1 MLTDFYKTTIMK
13 LRLFLV
19 VLLLLPL
26 LVKGQT
32 DVKFYSKGKMYVQYK
47 GTAAQKGETESTT
60 LYIDGSAKFVTG
72 ASITQKGRTELTGD
86 FVNGKNPSV
95 DEGAANQ
102 LFIGKSNTEDD
113 GVIAFIGK
121 GAEDPVTNLPKG
133 TLQRIYGDVDEAGAT
148 WSRALQKSV
157 NWIDFPTIK
166 VEKGLPGGET
176 DDWRKVGFVMVD
188 SSAAVAVDYLN
199 VPATDRFS
207 VKASY
212 DINNVY
218 RMNSGHALIR
228 SLSANTSQ
236 PTYSQVNFDF
246 YKYEDDGAGNVT
258 ADDGAFDNDYASEA
272 ARPTASSSTFGGTL
286 RQTDGWNRLMG
297 FSPPFKELAADYMFY
312 HVLTKPNGSSF
323 TSWEGPI
330 VDPFFKMQAGRGY
343 FITMEL
349 SHADH
354 MSSIDKRW
362 NFEGDNSGIYHERRA
377 RGGYVF
383 NRMSFEDYSSKV
395 GGPQANFR
403 RFTYDDANVEAGTDA
418 WGKRDRVEALKTEK
432 FNVEPVKVELIKG
445 LNFVGNPFMSPISL
459 NCLLGVG
466 YDGYGGDVADSYPD
480 VPDAEADVKFE
491 VKLLGDGVYAS
502 TMDPVGAQLRT
513 KYWLINQAQAKY
525 DPTKNIFEYRAS
537 YDFISRDGASGGD
550 IDQSSS
556 IIDPA
561 KYLIAPMQMFCLQTE
576 QVNGVTITM
585 DPKLRTF
592 GQTRAPKSTKSAAA
606 ESAIMRDWFVVE
618 AQDNVNNVA
627 DRTTVIFRDGA
638 IPTSKD
644 NYDSRKGLNDEYEND
659 NVTYTDANGYA
670 SEIKRAEAR
679 AIVYTKSSDNMS
691 MLGNAIPK
699 KTKELPLFFNAPQ
712 ETQEVTLKF
721 YGLDNVEAVQG
732 VWLID
737 RLLDNKTMKVSQ
749 GDEYSF
755 VSNTTDSQNLVGGNR
770 FILRFYPDDS
780 DVIGDGTSEISCY
793 YNSSTLYIKG
803 LNEDDMNSDV
813 TIYDMQ
819 GRLMARTKVNETPSM
834 RYLKPLSL
842 GTYILK
848 ITGNRNYTTKFVNLQ
863 AN

>member
-1 MLTDFYKTTIMK
+1 MK

-26 LVKGQT
+26 LVKGQS

-47 GTAAQKGETESTT
+47 GTEAQKGATESTT

-86 FVNGKNPSV
+86 FVNGKDPSV

-102 LFIGKSNTEDD
+102 LFIGKSNTEND

-121 GAEDPVTNLPKG
+121 PVDGKA
-133 TLQRIYGDVDEAGAT
+133 TLQRIYGDVDVAEAT
-148 WSRALQKSV
+148 WSRALQKSF

-166 VEKGLPGGET
+166 VEKGLPGAD

-212 DINNVY
+212 DVNNVY

-228 SLSANTSQ
+228 ALSANTSQ

-246 YKYEDDGAGNVT
+246 YKYDDSDPGNII
-258 ADDGAFDNDYASEA
+258 DDGAFENDYASES
-272 ARPTASSSTFGGTL
+272 ARPLPLGSTFGKTL

-297 FSPPFKELAADYMFY
+297 FSPPFKELGADYMFY

-323 TSWEGPI
+323 TSYEGPI

-383 NRMSFEDYSSKV
+383 GRMSFEDYSSKP
-395 GGPQANFR
+395 GGVQADFR
-403 RFTYDDANVEAGTDA
+403 RFTYDDANVKAGTDQ
-418 WGKRDRVEALKTEK
+418 WGKRDRVEVLKTEK
-432 FNVEPVKVELIKG
+432 FNVEPVQVELLKG

-459 NCLLGVG
+459 NCLLGIA
-466 YDGYGGDVADSYPD
+466 YNGYGGDVEGSYPA
-480 VPDAEADVKFE
+480 VPDSEADVKYE
-491 VKLLGDGVYAS
+491 VKLLGDGIYAS
-502 TMDPVGAQLRT
+502 TTDASVQLRP

-525 DPTKNIFEYRAS
+525 DATKNIFEYRAS
-537 YDFISRDGASGGD
+537 YDFISRDGASGGN
-550 IDQSSS
+550 IEKSSS
-556 IIDPA
+556 IVDPT

-576 QVNGVTITM
+576 QPNGVTITM

-592 GQTRAPKSTKSAAA
+592 GQTRAPKSASA

-618 AQDNVNNVA
+618 AQDNINNVA

-638 IPTSKD
+638 LATSKD
-644 NYDSRKGLNDEYEND
+644 SYDSRKGLNDAYESD
-659 NVTYTDANGYA
+659 NHKYTDANGYE

-679 AIVYTKSSDNMS
+679 AIVYTKSSDNMT

-712 ETQEVTLKF
+712 ETQEITLKF

-780 DVIGDGTSEISCY
+780 DVIGDNAEEISCY
-793 YNSSTLYIKG
+793 YNSSTLYITG

-819 GRLMARTKVNETPSM
+819 GRLMARTKVNEAPSM

-848 ITGNRNYTTKFVNLQ
+848 ITGNRNYATKFVNLQ
-863 AN
+863 TN

>member
-1 MLTDFYKTTIMK
+1 
-13 LRLFLV
+13 
-19 VLLLLPL
+19 
-26 LVKGQT
+26 
-32 DVKFYSKGKMYVQYK
+32 
-47 GTAAQKGETESTT
+47 
-60 LYIDGSAKFVTG
+60 
-72 ASITQKGRTELTGD
+72 
-86 FVNGKNPSV
+86 
-95 DEGAANQ
+95 
-102 LFIGKSNTEDD
+102 
-113 GVIAFIGK
+113 
-121 GAEDPVTNLPKG
+121 
-133 TLQRIYGDVDEAGAT
+133 
-148 WSRALQKSV
+148 
-157 NWIDFPTIK
+157 
-166 VEKGLPGGET
+166 
-176 DDWRKVGFVMVD
+176 
-188 SSAAVAVDYLN
+188 
-199 VPATDRFS
+199 
-207 VKASY
+207 
-212 DINNVY
+212 
-218 RMNSGHALIR
+218 
-228 SLSANTSQ
+228 
-236 PTYSQVNFDF
+236 
-246 YKYEDDGAGNVT
+246 
-258 ADDGAFDNDYASEA
+258 
-272 ARPTASSSTFGGTL
+272 
-286 RQTDGWNRLMG
+286 
-297 FSPPFKELAADYMFY
+297 
-312 HVLTKPNGSSF
+312 
-323 TSWEGPI
+323 
-330 VDPFFKMQAGRGY
+330 
-343 FITMEL
+343 
-349 SHADH
+349 
-354 MSSIDKRW
+354 
-362 NFEGDNSGIYHERRA
+362 
-377 RGGYVF
+377 
-383 NRMSFEDYSSKV
+383 
-395 GGPQANFR
+395 
-403 RFTYDDANVEAGTDA
+403 
-418 WGKRDRVEALKTEK
+418 
-432 FNVEPVKVELIKG
+432 
-445 LNFVGNPFMSPISL
+445 
-459 NCLLGVG
+459 
-466 YDGYGGDVADSYPD
+466 
-480 VPDAEADVKFE
+480 
-491 VKLLGDGVYAS
+491 
-502 TMDPVGAQLRT
+502 
-513 KYWLINQAQAKY
+513 
-525 DPTKNIFEYRAS
+525 
-537 YDFISRDGASGGD
+537 
-550 IDQSSS
+550 
-556 IIDPA
+556 
-561 KYLIAPMQMFCLQTE
+561 
-576 QVNGVTITM
+576 M